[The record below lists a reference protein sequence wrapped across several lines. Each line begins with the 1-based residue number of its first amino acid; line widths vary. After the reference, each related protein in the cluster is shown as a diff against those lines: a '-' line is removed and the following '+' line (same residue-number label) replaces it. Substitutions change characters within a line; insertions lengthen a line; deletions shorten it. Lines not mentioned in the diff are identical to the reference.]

1 MFLLD
6 LYNPNGLYLTEKL
19 SGSRFG
25 TPEIVQQ
32 MTDIFD
38 SSTKLRFRT
47 PEDPSYIKF
56 GTVRDRDIDH
66 GIRNGQ
72 LKLNGQVL
80 QLSLV
85 TGDS

>member
-1 MFLLD
+1 
-6 LYNPNGLYLTEKL
+6 LTEKL

-32 MTDIFD
+32 MTDIFEH
-38 SSTKLRFRT
+38 STKLRFRT

-56 GTVRDRDIDH
+56 GTIRDSDPQHDI
-66 GIRNGQ
+66 RSGQ

-80 QLSLV
+80 QFSLV
-85 TGDS
+85 TDDS